1 MKCDVSSGQKRVRF
15 HEMLAESVCTFL
27 KWASMS
33 GLLSH
38 ISVRRTTDVWRTP
51 AEQAD
56 GRRVSDALYRLNHHC
71 SSTCS
76 DYRMPVFVLKVDVKR
91 EKWLKKWF
99 RLHRHESALKQ
110 IGNRKGNNLYSDYY
124 KWENQVKNR
133 VCVFLHV
140 TKNSIKKKRHESI
153 RTAPFCSFTIR
164 CGQSRPTRQQLRI

>member
-1 MKCDVSSGQKRVRF
+1 MMSSGQKRVRF

-91 EKWLKKWF
+91 EKWLKK
-99 RLHRHESALKQ
+99 
-110 IGNRKGNNLYSDYY
+110 
-124 KWENQVKNR
+124 
-133 VCVFLHV
+133 
-140 TKNSIKKKRHESI
+140 
-153 RTAPFCSFTIR
+153 
-164 CGQSRPTRQQLRI
+164 